1 MPPGLFISE
10 LFDENRPLS
19 DLAQGWRA
27 YTMKKRLIVTA
38 LVGFTI
44 AASLSTSA
52 SAFQCLA
59 QSANGVSIWGY
70 GVFFR
75 NAAHYAVR
83 HCRVAGGVG
92 CHVVTCR

>member
-1 MPPGLFISE
+1 
-10 LFDENRPLS
+10 LFDENRAPGNV
-19 DLAQGWRA
+19 AQGWRA
-27 YTMKKRLIVTA
+27 YTVKKRLIVTA
-38 LVGFTI
+38 LIGFTL

-59 QSANGVSIWGY
+59 QSTNGVSIWGY
-70 GVFFR
+70 GIFFR

-92 CHVVTCR
+92 CRVVTCR